1 MIEKDALSIHLKE
14 NGIISIDKSKN
25 REAKEL
31 AHELIQFCLERKVS
45 YTTMNKALYLAD
57 KKLYRE
63 CLNKIF

>member
-1 MIEKDALSIHLKE
+1 MIEKDALSIRPKE
-14 NGIISIDKSKN
+14 NGTISIDKSKE
-25 REAKEL
+25 RETKEL
-31 AHELIQFCLERKVS
+31 AQELIQFCLERKVS